1 MKKFI
6 VTTLKL
12 LGITYVI
19 LFIVFYFDLDGKF
32 LYYIWEPNV
41 ITRFDKMKRKDN
53 VKTPYGKKA
62 NVMPDS
68 EVEERTIN

>member
-6 VTTLKL
+6 INLLKV

-19 LFIVFYFDLDGKF
+19 LFIVFFFDLDGKL
-32 LYYIWEPNV
+32 LYYLWEPNIV
-41 ITRFDKMKRKDN
+41 THYDKMKRKDN
-53 VKTPYGKKA
+53 TKTPYGKTA

-68 EVEERTIN
+68 EVKERTIR

>member
-6 VTTLKL
+6 ITTLKL

-32 LYYIWEPNV
+32 LYYIWEPNA

-53 VKTPYGKKA
+53 TKTPYGKKA

-68 EVEERTIN
+68 EVKEKTIK